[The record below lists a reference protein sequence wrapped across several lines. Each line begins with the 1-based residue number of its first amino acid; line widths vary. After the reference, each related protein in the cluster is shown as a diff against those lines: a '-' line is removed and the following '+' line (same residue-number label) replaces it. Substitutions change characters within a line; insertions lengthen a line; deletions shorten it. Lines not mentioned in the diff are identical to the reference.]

1 MPDKKN
7 IVRNNLVLLQKYR
20 KKMALVVS
28 LIITILIAIGI
39 ITTGL
44 FMFSSSLQSDND
56 DLKIKLERVTNVIR
70 MRQLLNSS
78 QTVKFDDIF

>member
-7 IVRNNLVLLQKYR
+7 IVRNNLVLLEKYR